1 MTDYSILVVE
11 DERTLRRLLEYRL
24 RKHYTVRSVANGIE
38 ALNSVEDAI
47 PDLII
52 SDIMMPQMDG
62 FALQAALQQKKNTR
76 TIPFIFLTAKAD
88 DNSRIKGMRTG
99 VDDYI
104 TKPFDLEQLLSRID
118 RLLERT
124 RLYQT
129 QLEGR
134 IGEDFSKKL
143 MPKRMPDVKGYEVSY
158 VNEPRDYGG
167 GDLFD
172 WTQPVP
178 GQYFFTV
185 GDVMGKGLKAKFYAF
200 TFQSYI
206 RGTLHTMLA
215 PDISPAAVLHNV
227 NTILLDD
234 EVMEDTFASLL
245 LMRWDTKTNTVTYA
259 NAGHCRPFLVSPEGC
274 TIIEDS
280 DLILGLD
287 PNAEYVDRTLELLPG
302 NGILAYTDGLVE
314 QHLDDGNMIGEA
326 GLQKILSQLGS
337 VSNLPVKL
345 LKTIIEKSRNHSL
358 EDDILAFW
366 LNRDTTS

>member
-1 MTDYSILVVE
+1 MSVHFAG
-11 DERTLRRLLEYRL
+11 LLEYRL
-24 RKHYTVRSVANGIE
+24 QKHYNVRSVANGVE

-62 FALQAALQQKKNTR
+62 FALQAALQKNINTR

-88 DNSRIKGMRTG
+88 DSSRIKGMRTG

-129 QLEGR
+129 QLEGK
-134 IGEDFSKKL
+134 IGEDFSKRL
-143 MPKRMPDVKGYEVSY
+143 MPKRMPQVEGYDVSY
-158 VNEPRDYGG
+158 INEPREYGG

-178 GQYFFTV
+178 NQYFFTV
-185 GDVMGKGLKAKFYAF
+185 GDVMGKGLQAKFYAF

-215 PDISPAAVLHNV
+215 PNISPAEVLHSV
-227 NTILLDD
+227 NTVLLDD
-234 EVMEDTFASLL
+234 EVMQDTFASLL
-245 LMRWDTKTNTVTYA
+245 LIRWDVNRNSITYA
-259 NAGHCRPFLVSPEGC
+259 NAGHCRPFIVSSSDSR
-274 TIIEDS
+274 IIDDS

-287 PNAEYVDRTLELLPG
+287 PNATFTDHTVELEPG
-302 NGILAYTDGLVE
+302 SGILAYTDGLIE
-314 QHLDDGNMIGEA
+314 QHTVDGVMIGEE
-326 GLQKILSQLGS
+326 GLQKILSSLVPS
-337 VSNLPVKL
+337 RDLPIHL
-345 LKTIIEKSRNHSL
+345 LKDIVDKSRDHVL
-358 EDDILAFW
+358 DDDILAFW
-366 LNRDTTS
+366 LKRN

>member
-62 FALQAALQQKKNTR
+62 FALQAALQKNINTR

-88 DNSRIKGMRTG
+88 DNSRVKGMRTG

-124 RLYQT
+124 RLFQT
-129 QLEGR
+129 QLEGK
-134 IGEDFSKKL
+134 IGDDFSRRL
-143 MPKRMPDVKGYEVSY
+143 MPKRMPRVEGYEVSY
-158 VNEPRDYGG
+158 INEPREYGG

-178 GQYFFTV
+178 NQYFFTV
-185 GDVMGKGLKAKFYAF
+185 GDVMGKGLQAKFYAF

-206 RGTLHTMLA
+206 RGTLHTLLA
-215 PDISPAAVLHNV
+215 PNISPAEVLRHV
-227 NTILLDD
+227 NSVLLDD
-234 EVMEDTFASLL
+234 EVMEETFASLL
-245 LMRWDTKTNTVTYA
+245 LFRWDVPSNTITYA
-259 NAGHCRPFLVSPEGC
+259 NAGHCRPFIVSPEGSN
-274 TIIEDS
+274 IIDES

-287 PNAEYVDRTLELLPG
+287 PNASYSDHIVELPPG
-302 NGILAYTDGLVE
+302 NGLLAYTDGLIE
-314 QHLDDGNMIGEA
+314 QFS
-326 GLQKILSQLGS
+326 K
-337 VSNLPVKL
+337 K
-345 LKTIIEKSRNHSL
+345 RNH
-358 EDDILAFW
+358 DWRAW
-366 LNRDTTS
+366 LTRTLNTPRYKQRRTDRVTKSNYR